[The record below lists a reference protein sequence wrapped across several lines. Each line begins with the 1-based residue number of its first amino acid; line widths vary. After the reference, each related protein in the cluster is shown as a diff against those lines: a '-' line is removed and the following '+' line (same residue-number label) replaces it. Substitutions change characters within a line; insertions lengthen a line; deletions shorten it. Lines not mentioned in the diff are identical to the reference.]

1 MSFEVLATTDI
12 NAPPPVVW
20 RVLTDVHSWAA
31 WSTWLVWEGGA
42 MKKGERVQLRLTPP
56 DGGGYAFSPEV
67 LILEEDRHLA
77 WVGRTGLPGVFD
89 GEHHFVL
96 TPTATGTRLE
106 NRERYSGL
114 LSPLMQRLP
123 MMKGA
128 EAGFAALND
137 EIRRRAEALAASDP
151 TP

>member
-1 MSFEVLATTDI
+1 MSFEVVARTSI
-12 NAPPPVVW
+12 AAPPEQVW
-20 RVLTDVHSWAA
+20 RVLTDVESWSQ
-31 WSTWLVWEGGA
+31 WSRWLVWEGGQ
-42 MKKGERVQLRLTPP
+42 MVVGQRLSLRLTPP

-67 LILEEDRHLA
+67 LVLEPPRHLA

-96 TPTATGTRLE
+96 TATDAGTELH

-114 LSPLMQRLP
+114 LSPLMKRLP

-128 EAGFAALND
+128 DEGFAALNA
-137 EIRRRAEALAASDP
+137 EIKARAESLAG
-151 TP
+151 